1 MQFFFSLKAMDEI
14 IILGIDISTVSLIQL
29 IDIILHNV
37 EDMFE
42 LSVISFIYFKVNFLI
57 IITLPKKK
65 TTSKIICLV
74 ISSILFK

>member
-14 IILGIDISTVSLIQL
+14 IILGIDITTMSLIQL

-65 TTSKIICLV
+65 TSKIICLV